1 MLTDNWHIDVVSGC
15 HQTFRA
21 PEAVTGVGAMPAPP
35 ADGGGMGADVP
46 NPGEWE
52 SWAREA
58 ETLWAAVSA
67 RKPRLEFV
75 SGSGRAGPRES
86 ARGGRDADGVP
97 ETHAAWPAAQLFTP
111 GTIVTPAERADVGI
125 FAASTAPPASRGP
138 TASVPGWRSDAA
150 LTFCGNTGNTGNTD
164 VSAFD
169 SVSRAAAAAD
179 LRRRREAR
187 PAAAARRAWRDVE
200 RAYLRTV
207 RGDGPLAGTPLALRG
222 ADAARIALTREKKN
236 QKRLTEMAGSE
247 ICPAIVH
254 DQSPGSIDL
263 LNDLLN
269 ALPFPN
275 DLVSRT
281 FRLWRVRCRSVN
293 RARSF
298 AKQRRFKR
306 LRLSLRAWR
315 DDAFRERTRK
325 VALKAIAFETWLGRV
340 LTRRAVDAAT
350 ASAAARATRRGATG
364 AWRVWRAVADVAAEK
379 KESAVFFDY
388 KKRANDALIRWRK
401 KTDTARRTRAWCA
414 FAETWRARRALTRTF
429 SLWRRYVSRLL
440 AARDAAEA
448 KRRERAR
455 VRHATVFFLWRRRA
469 STVAAGVELVRLA
482 CVKWRFEKMER
493 AFGAFRSSASAKR
506 AKRLAS
512 TAFYETKALAKAT
525 ARWREVVVKLEHHRF
540 GDAAAAMRS
549 AVNKTRLTKRIDAWR
564 LAVFR
569 GRERDREAAEAHR
582 ARTRRVFFRGWV
594 DVTESAIFLTD
605 QLLAETERLGWP
617 DRVRARRA
625 FVTWRERATRR
636 AAYRES
642 VEAEIVVLASL
653 NRARRCVARWRLNAA
668 EKTLSKIQE
677 RRAKH
682 HRDSFLFEV
691 YKTEISR
698 RVQTRLATQKKLG
711 VSATRRLA
719 LCHAGWRAFCDEMRP
734 MRRRL
739 RRYRETT
746 RAGHV
751 VIARALENST
761 MYTKGRKQ
769 ARSRLGGDEK
779 NVNVRDGVEAALRRE
794 TRDARDAATVGP
806 LVAAAARARVSVL
819 LRSMRARWRAN
830 DADAEQTR
838 RRLGKVWSDAVA
850 RKTAVAFGFP
860 GFSGSRVS
868 GAELEPFA
876 RARTLERTASFPG
889 KPPLRDDRFVKQTTE
904 RATERSTTPG
914 GSPARGFRV
923 PPARRPGP
931 GGGGGAIQ
939 NSFFSRRG
947 NQAESEWPSSPTT
960 RPESPGVFF
969 SPDHPSPSRASD
981 GFRSARSSMPSS
993 ANASRAPSA
1002 AASPAKA
1009 PTQRRGRDETRSPSE
1024 DAPSLGATAAEE
1036 ALRVLRERVAAGLAA
1051 SAETSAAVSWSPS
1064 PARRRDERA
1073 DADEAVSP
1081 DRRRNSSAM
1090 LEMRARFDTK

>member
-138 TASVPGWRSDAA
+138 TASVPGWRTNEKPGDEA
-150 LTFCGNTGNTGNTD
+150 FCGNTA

-179 LRRRREAR
+179 LRRRRESR

-254 DQSPGSIDL
+254 DQSSSIDLDL

-275 DLVSRT
+275 DLVLRT

-298 AKQRRFKR
+298 AKQRRRKR

-350 ASAAARATRRGATG
+350 ASAATRATRRGATG

-429 SLWRRYVSRLL
+429 SLWCRYVSRLL

-448 KRRERAR
+448 RRRERAR
-455 VRHATVFFLWRRRA
+455 VRRATVFFLWRRRA

-525 ARWREVVVKLEHHRF
+525 ARWRERVVQLEHHRF

-549 AVNKTRLTKRIDAWR
+549 AVNKTRLTKRIDA
-564 LAVFR
+564 
-569 GRERDREAAEAHR
+569 
-582 ARTRRVFFRGWV
+582 
-594 DVTESAIFLTD
+594 
-605 QLLAETERLGWP
+605 
-617 DRVRARRA
+617 
-625 FVTWRERATRR
+625 
-636 AAYRES
+636 
-642 VEAEIVVLASL
+642 
-653 NRARRCVARWRLNAA
+653 
-668 EKTLSKIQE
+668 
-677 RRAKH
+677 
-682 HRDSFLFEV
+682 
-691 YKTEISR
+691 
-698 RVQTRLATQKKLG
+698 
-711 VSATRRLA
+711 
-719 LCHAGWRAFCDEMRP
+719 
-734 MRRRL
+734 
-739 RRYRETT
+739 
-746 RAGHV
+746 
-751 VIARALENST
+751 
-761 MYTKGRKQ
+761 
-769 ARSRLGGDEK
+769 
-779 NVNVRDGVEAALRRE
+779 
-794 TRDARDAATVGP
+794 
-806 LVAAAARARVSVL
+806 
-819 LRSMRARWRAN
+819 
-830 DADAEQTR
+830 
-838 RRLGKVWSDAVA
+838 
-850 RKTAVAFGFP
+850 
-860 GFSGSRVS
+860 
-868 GAELEPFA
+868 
-876 RARTLERTASFPG
+876 
-889 KPPLRDDRFVKQTTE
+889 
-904 RATERSTTPG
+904 
-914 GSPARGFRV
+914 
-923 PPARRPGP
+923 
-931 GGGGGAIQ
+931 
-939 NSFFSRRG
+939 
-947 NQAESEWPSSPTT
+947 
-960 RPESPGVFF
+960 
-969 SPDHPSPSRASD
+969 
-981 GFRSARSSMPSS
+981 
-993 ANASRAPSA
+993 
-1002 AASPAKA
+1002 
-1009 PTQRRGRDETRSPSE
+1009 
-1024 DAPSLGATAAEE
+1024 
-1036 ALRVLRERVAAGLAA
+1036 
-1051 SAETSAAVSWSPS
+1051 
-1064 PARRRDERA
+1064 
-1073 DADEAVSP
+1073 
-1081 DRRRNSSAM
+1081 
-1090 LEMRARFDTK
+1090 

>member
-21 PEAVTGVGAMPAPP
+21 PEAVTGVGAMPAPH

-67 RKPRLEFV
+67 RKPRLEV
-75 SGSGRAGPRES
+75 ASGSGRAGRES

-111 GTIVTPAERADVGI
+111 GTIVTPAERADVA

-179 LRRRREAR
+179 LRRRRESR

-236 QKRLTEMAGSE
+236 QKQIERVGSE

-275 DLVSRT
+275 DVVSRA
-281 FRLWRVRCRSVN
+281 FRLWRVRCRSIN

-340 LTRRAVDAAT
+340 IARRAVDAAT

-379 KESAVFFDY
+379 KESAVFFNHA
-388 KKRANDALIRWRK
+388 KRANDALIRWRK
-401 KTDTARRTRAWCA
+401 KTDTCRRNRAWCA
-414 FAETWRARRALTRTF
+414 FAETWRARRALTRTV
-429 SLWRRYVSRLL
+429 SLWRQCVSRLL

-448 KRRERAR
+448 RRRERAR

-525 ARWREVVVKLEHHRF
+525 ARWRERVVQLEHHRF
-540 GDAAAAMRS
+540 GDAAAAMRR

-668 EKTLSKIQE
+668 EKTLLKIQE

-682 HRDSFLFEV
+682 HRDSFLFKV

-751 VIARALENST
+751 VVARALEDST

-806 LVAAAARARVSVL
+806 LVAAAARARVSAL

-850 RKTAVAFGFP
+850 RTTAVAFVFP
-860 GFSGSRVS
+860 GFSGSGVS
-868 GAELEPFA
+868 GAELE
-876 RARTLERTASFPG
+876 RTLERTASGKTFPG
-889 KPPLRDDRFVKQTTE
+889 KPPLRDDRFEKQTTE
-904 RATERSTTPG
+904 RASASTTPG
-914 GSPARGFRV
+914 GSPARGERAATPRA

-931 GGGGGAIQ
+931 GGGGGAIR
-939 NSFFSRRG
+939 FFSRRG
-947 NQAESEWPSSPTT
+947 NQAESSASSPTT
-960 RPESPGVFF
+960 RPESVFF
-969 SPDHPSPSRASD
+969 SPDPSPSRASD

-1009 PTQRRGRDETRSPSE
+1009 PTARRGRDETRPAE

-1051 SAETSAAVSWSPS
+1051 SAETSSSVSWSPS

-1073 DADEAVSP
+1073 DADGAVSP